1 VKQQSSSSMC
11 FVCGRDNPIGLKAVF
26 HEENGRVIAHYTPRP
41 EHQSYPGAMHGGL
54 VTSLLDEVMG
64 RTSFLEDMWVVTA
77 KMQINFRKPIPI
89 GEPITVVGEIRRLRG
104 RILETHG
111 EIILQ
116 DGSVAAE
123 ADATCIKIP
132 EDRVAEMLQETW
144 LYPPEDISQ
153 E

>member
-1 VKQQSSSSMC
+1 MAGWSRPARRS
-11 FVCGRDNPIGLKAVF
+11 
-26 HEENGRVIAHYTPRP
+26 NGPDVLPRR
-41 EHQSYPGAMHGGL
+41 HVGGHRQDADQL
-54 VTSLLDEVMG
+54 PQ
-64 RTSFLEDMWVVTA
+64 A
-77 KMQINFRKPIPI
+77 IPI

-144 LYPPEDISQ
+144 LYPPEEISQ

>member
-1 VKQQSSSSMC
+1 MKEQSNSSMC
-11 FVCGRDNPIGLKAVF
+11 FVCGRDNPIGLKASF
-26 HEENGRVIAHYTPRP
+26 YEDDGRVIAHYTPRP

-77 KMQINFRKPIPI
+77 KMQINFRKPVPI

-104 RILETHG
+104 RVLETHG

-123 ADATCIKIP
+123 ADATCIRIP
-132 EDRVAEMLQETW
+132 DERVAEMLQETT
-144 LYPPEDISQ
+144 LYPADDAGEG
-153 E
+153 